1 MKLIFIFILCFNLN
15 VDLTAK
21 TSLEINFDPNTVPAI
36 GTSMIQSSMI
46 QSLMSERVT
55 IPGKMEFVYQWNA
68 YNILKLIEND
78 VSI

>member
-1 MKLIFIFILCFNLN
+1 LKSILI
-15 VDLTAK
+15 
-21 TSLEINFDPNTVPAI
+21 PTVPAI
-36 GTSMIQSSMI
+36 GTSMIQSLMCATAS
-46 QSLMSERVT
+46 SAWNMSERVT